1 MVGSIFLAFVLLYG
15 SALLSYPSL
24 ENRTVFLAQFGILL
38 VIPLLEAY
46 NGQHGCSPLWVKWG
60 FYSFYPLQ
68 ISLLWLIRFI
78 LLGH

>member
-1 MVGSIFLAFVLLYG
+1 M
-15 SALLSYPSL
+15 
-24 ENRTVFLAQFGILL
+24 

-46 NGQHGCSPLWVKWG
+46 NGRRGYSPLWVKWG
-60 FYSFYPLQ
+60 FYAFHPIH